1 MFLTKIGVNE
11 YDFMHDKINS
21 SYVNSESDGDVE
33 AIPKETKNQKEVI
46 DARNKVE
53 AGLNKASDN
62 LKDQLEDVRILKQ
75 FV

>member
-1 MFLTKIGVNE
+1 
-11 YDFMHDKINS
+11 MHDKMNS
-21 SYVNSESDGDVE
+21 SRVSSESDGDVE
-33 AIPKETKNQKEVI
+33 EIFKETTKQKEVI

-53 AGLNKASDN
+53 AGLNKASEN

>member
-33 AIPKETKNQKEVI
+33 AIFKETKNQKEVI